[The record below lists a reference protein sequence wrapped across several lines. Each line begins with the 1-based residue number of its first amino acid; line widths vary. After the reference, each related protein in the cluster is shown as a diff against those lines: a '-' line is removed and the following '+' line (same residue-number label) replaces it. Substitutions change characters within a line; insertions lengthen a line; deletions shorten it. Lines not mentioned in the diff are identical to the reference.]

1 MGTAPLGYR
10 PSSEAFD
17 RPDTKDSPG
26 DKRQNDA
33 TTGASAAGM
42 RALTARMFA
51 FYFRVPVK
59 AFFRTRIDYLAFPR
73 AINPL
78 LQTSG
83 KWSWKMTTPGILVYA
98 VQTHGWSFI
107 PNQVLPP
114 LLANVTVGAVLYTSY
129 LGALG
134 LYYEPA
140 SHSSKRIYPP
150 APLSS
155 TFAAGFSAGA
165 FQSIVAAP
173 LDALTIRFKTTDL
186 TQGTYKNMWDYASRK
201 LQTIG
206 ARGAFAGWGLS
217 FVKDSFGYGLFF
229 GAFEFIK
236 SQCFYEYV
244 SHWYSRYGILS
255 MFHKNQIE
263 LQRVSDQQERPVI
276 KPHYLMEPSFILLAG
291 ATASVLQHAVAHP
304 LTQIQELHFQRLAT
318 LDELLKARPGRMDTM
333 QLYARAYQKTWIQ
346 AGKRAT
352 KSGGWLKWLYQD
364 FWMTTL
370 RQVPSTAAG
379 LIVFEIFRR
388 KYGIGE
394 DAVKIPKDE
403 YDILLP

>member
-1 MGTAPLGYR
+1 
-10 PSSEAFD
+10 
-17 RPDTKDSPG
+17 
-26 DKRQNDA
+26 
-33 TTGASAAGM
+33 
-42 RALTARMFA
+42 
-51 FYFRVPVK
+51 V
-59 AFFRTRIDYLAFPR
+59 
-73 AINPL
+73 
-78 LQTSG
+78 
-83 KWSWKMTTPGILVYA
+83 
-98 VQTHGWSFI
+98 
-107 PNQVLPP
+107 
-114 LLANVTVGAVLYTSY
+114 
-129 LGALG
+129 
-134 LYYEPA
+134 
-140 SHSSKRIYPP
+140 
-150 APLSS
+150 

-165 FQSIVAAP
+165 FQSVVAAP

-186 TQGTYKNMWDYASRK
+186 TQGTYKNMWDYASKK

-206 ARGAFAGWGLS
+206 VRGAFAGWALS
-217 FVKDSFGYGLFF
+217 LGKDAFGYGLFF

-244 SHWYSRYGILS
+244 SHWYSRYGLLS
-255 MFHKNQIE
+255 MFHQEQIQQQIQ
-263 LQRVSDQQERPVI
+263 LQSVSDQGERPVI

-291 ATASVLQHAVAHP
+291 ATASVLQQAVAHP
-304 LTQIQELHFQRLAT
+304 FTRVQELHFQRLAT
-318 LDELLKARPGRMDTM
+318 LDELLQARPGRLDTM

-352 KSGGWLKWLYQD
+352 KSGGWIRWLYQD

-379 LIVFEIFRR
+379 LIVFEVFRR

>member
-1 MGTAPLGYR
+1 MSTAPLGYR

-26 DKRQNDA
+26 DKRQNNA

-42 RALTARMFA
+42 RALTTRMFA

-83 KWSWKMTTPGILVYA
+83 KWSWKMTTPGILAYA

-255 MFHKNQIE
+255 MFHK
-263 LQRVSDQQERPVI
+263 
-276 KPHYLMEPSFILLAG
+276 
-291 ATASVLQHAVAHP
+291 
-304 LTQIQELHFQRLAT
+304 
-318 LDELLKARPGRMDTM
+318 
-333 QLYARAYQKTWIQ
+333 
-346 AGKRAT
+346 
-352 KSGGWLKWLYQD
+352 
-364 FWMTTL
+364 
-370 RQVPSTAAG
+370 
-379 LIVFEIFRR
+379 
-388 KYGIGE
+388 
-394 DAVKIPKDE
+394 
-403 YDILLP
+403 

>member
-1 MGTAPLGYR
+1 
-10 PSSEAFD
+10 
-17 RPDTKDSPG
+17 
-26 DKRQNDA
+26 
-33 TTGASAAGM
+33 
-42 RALTARMFA
+42 MFA

-78 LQTSG
+78 LQSTG
-83 KWSWKMTTPGILVYA
+83 KWSWAGTTPGILAYA
-98 VQTHGWSFI
+98 IRTHGWSFI

-150 APLSS
+150 APFSL

-165 FQSIVAAP
+165 FQSVIAAP

-201 LQTIG
+201 LQAIG

-217 FVKDSFGYGLFF
+217 FVKDAFGYGLFF
-229 GAFEFIK
+229 GTFEYVK
-236 SQCFYEYV
+236 SQLFYEYV
-244 SHWYSRYGILS
+244 SHWYSRYGLLS
-255 MFHKNQIE
+255 MFHKHQID
-263 LQRVSDQQERPVI
+263 LQRITDQEDRPVI

-291 ATASVLQHAVAHP
+291 ATASVLQQVVAHP
-304 LTQIQELHFQRLAT
+304 LTRIQELHFQRLAT
-318 LDELLKARPGRMDTM
+318 LDELLQTRPGRLDTM

-352 KSGGWLKWLYQD
+352 KSGGWLRWLYQD

-370 RQVPSTAAG
+370 RQVPSTSAG
-379 LIVFEIFRR
+379 LIMFEIFRR
-388 KYGIGE
+388 KYGMGE

>member
-1 MGTAPLGYR
+1 MSTVPFGYK
-10 PSSEAFD
+10 PSSKALGRSD
-17 RPDTKDSPG
+17 KKDSLEDK
-26 DKRQNDA
+26 DKRQNNA
-33 TTGASAAGM
+33 TTGASAASM

-59 AFFRTRIDYLAFPR
+59 AFFRTRIE

-78 LQTSG
+78 LQTTG
-83 KWSWKMTTPGILVYA
+83 KWSWKMTTPGILAYA
-98 VQTHGWSFI
+98 VQKHGWSFI

-150 APLSS
+150 APFSA

-165 FQSIVAAP
+165 FQSVVAAP

-186 TQGTYKNMWDYASRK
+186 TQGTYKHMWDYASKK
-201 LQTIG
+201 LRAIG

-217 FVKDSFGYGLFF
+217 FCKDALGYGLFF

-244 SHWYSRYGILS
+244 SHWYSRYGLLS

-263 LQRVSDQQERPVI
+263 LQRVSDQEERPVI

-291 ATASVLQHAVAHP
+291 VTASVLQQGVAHP
-304 LTQIQELHFQRLAT
+304 LTRIQELHFQRLAT
-318 LDELLKARPGRMDTM
+318 LDELLQARPGRLDTM

-346 AGKRAT
+346 AGKRAI
-352 KSGGWLKWLYQD
+352 KSGGWLRWLYQG
-364 FWMTTL
+364 FWATTL
-370 RQVPSTAAG
+370 RQVPSTSAG
-379 LIVFEIFRR
+379 LIVFEVFRR